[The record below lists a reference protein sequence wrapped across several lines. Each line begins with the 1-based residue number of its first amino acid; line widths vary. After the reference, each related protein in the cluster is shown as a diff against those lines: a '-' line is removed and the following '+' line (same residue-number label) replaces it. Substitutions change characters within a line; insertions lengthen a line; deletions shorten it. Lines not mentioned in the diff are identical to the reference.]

1 MGSILEELKTEGLR
15 VVYAGNTNG
24 GEYKS
29 ACPFCLAATGKGGK
43 DRLCIW
49 PSQGRAWCRQC
60 EKSVTLVALLAT
72 HAGIPEEDARRR
84 LGIHALVPQNKVP
97 GYKVVDR
104 GRWRA
109 KVDELVASRV
119 KQLGQEE
126 CADQW
131 EYLLSRGLSEE
142 TIARARLGG
151 CFENRFYKREDFG
164 LAPEVSPDTGKPRMI
179 CVPIGILI
187 PYFDADGQ
195 CLKLQSRCDEERF
208 GRYRVFPG
216 SLRAC
221 MVLRPQGP
229 LRAVVAVEAALDA
242 LLCKQE
248 VSDGFAFV
256 ALGST
261 AYRPDATTDALFR
274 EAEHLLIATD
284 SDDAGAEAHRRFIEN
299 YPTASR
305 LIVPPEY
312 GKDVGEA
319 HLCGMDLHEWCEAGL
334 ELASETGHA
343 ASATHS
349 APARTGVKRPKAKP
363 LQATSASKEG
373 TVGIDAPG
381 VNLDVPYVIVT
392 CAKAARKAVKELRTA
407 KLLAIDIETTPLPDF
422 VDDSDAA
429 LDPWRARPRLLQA
442 VGDGHVYLFDL
453 DCMTI
458 ADLAGLF
465 TGPWAAHNAVFD
477 LKHLLQAE
485 LTPVTPYC
493 TMLMDNA
500 IYNRQLSLAD
510 ACAEHLHIQLD
521 KSQQTSYWGC
531 TELSAEQL
539 KYAARDVLAVRLLW
553 ERLKREVEDRK
564 RGRLCQLM
572 HDAQLAVALL
582 ELNGIGF
589 DAQAHGKLL
598 RTWTR
603 NRSEALAALKTLAGP
618 EINLNSA
625 PQVAKFF
632 EAHVPEARLK
642 SWPRTK
648 SGQLSTKGDDLKE
661 YADLPAVAAYREYCL
676 WNDRLKSFG
685 ETLVGQVNTV
695 TERLHPHFR
704 IAGALTGRMSASAPN
719 VQGLPHDREFRALF
733 VPQPGNLFVRA
744 DYNQMQLRIAALL
757 SGDPRLLAAYEQGLD
772 VHRLTAARVLGKKPK
787 EITAPER
794 NLAKAIGFG
803 ILFGMG
809 AEGLRRY
816 AMCDYGV
823 TITLGE
829 AKRIRDRFFE
839 TYTEVRR
846 WQLEQVAEA
855 EGTGCSTTP
864 MGRVRN
870 FTREDKDNFHTA
882 AMNTPVQGAEGEVM
896 LAALALLPE
905 ALDPFDA
912 LLVNCV
918 HDEVLIECPEEH
930 AEAVMSA
937 LKDCMERG
945 MRRVFPKATFKGL
958 VEVNHG
964 SNWGDAK

>member
-1 MGSILEELKTEGLR
+1 MGTIIEELKATGLR
-15 VVYAGNTNG
+15 IAYVGNTNG
-24 GEYKS
+24 GEHKS
-29 ACPFCLAATGKGGK
+29 ACPFCRTATGKGGK

-49 PSQGRAWCRQC
+49 PKQGRAWCRQC
-60 EKSVTLVALLAT
+60 EQSVTLVTLLAT
-72 HAGIPEEDARRR
+72 QAGISEADARKR
-84 LGIHALVPQNKVP
+84 LGIHALVSANKVP
-97 GYKVVDR
+97 KHKEVYR
-104 GRWRA
+104 GQWQA
-109 KVDELVASRV
+109 KVEELVASRV
-119 KQLGQEE
+119 KQLRQEA

-142 TIARARLGG
+142 SITHARLGG
-151 CFENRFYKREDFG
+151 CFENRYYNREDFG
-164 LAPEVSPDTGKPRMI
+164 LAPECNPDTGKPRKI

-187 PYFDADGQ
+187 PYFDAEGH
-195 CLKLQSRCDEERF
+195 CLKVQSRCDDERY
-208 GRYRVFPG
+208 GRYRLLPG
-216 SLRAC
+216 SQQTC

-229 LRAVVAVEAALDA
+229 LRGVVAVEAALDA
-242 LLCKQE
+242 LLCQQQ
-248 VSDGFAFV
+248 VPDDFAFI

-261 AYRPDATTDALFR
+261 TYRPDAATYALFR
-274 EAEHLLIATD
+274 EAKHLLIATD
-284 SDDAGAEAHRRFIEN
+284 SDDAGAEAHRRFVER

-312 GKDVGEA
+312 GKDIGEA
-319 HLCGMDLHEWCEAGL
+319 YLRGMDVREWCEAGL
-334 ELASETGHA
+334 ELASETERA
-343 ASATHS
+343 ISTTHS
-349 APARTGVKRPKAKP
+349 IPKRPVFMHPKARP
-363 LQATSASKEG
+363 IGSASVPKEG
-373 TVGIDAPG
+373 TVDIDAPG
-381 VNLDVPYVIVT
+381 VNLDVPYVVVT
-392 CAKAARKAVKELRTA
+392 SNKAARRAVKELRTA
-407 KLLAIDIETTPLPDF
+407 KLVAIDIETAALPDF
-422 VDDSDAA
+422 LDDPDAP

-442 VGDGHVYLFDL
+442 VGDGEVYLFDL
-453 DCMTI
+453 DRIPI
-458 ADLAGLF
+458 ANLAGLF
-465 TGPWAAHNAVFD
+465 TGPWVAHNAVFD

-485 LTPVTPYC
+485 LSPVTPYC

-510 ACAEHLHIQLD
+510 ACAAHLHVHLD
-521 KSQQTSYWGC
+521 KTQQASDWGRKV
-531 TELSAEQL
+531 LSVEQL
-539 KYAARDVLAVRLLW
+539 TYAARDVLAVILLW
-553 ERLKREVEDRK
+553 KRLKREVEERE
-564 RGRLCQLM
+564 RGPLCQLM
-572 HDAQLAVALL
+572 HDAQFSVALL

-603 NRSEALAALKTLAGP
+603 KRSEALTALEALADP
-618 EINLNSA
+618 DINLNST

-632 EAHVPEARLK
+632 EEHAPKARLK

-648 SGQLSTKGDDLKE
+648 SGQLSTRGDDLKK
-661 YADLPAVAAYREYCL
+661 YADLPAVVAYREYCL

-685 ETLVGQVNTV
+685 ESLVAQVNTV

-704 IAGALTGRMSASAPN
+704 IAGTLTGRMSASSPN
-719 VQGLPHDREFRALF
+719 VQGLPHDTEFRALF
-733 VPQPGNLFVRA
+733 VPQPGNVFVRA

-787 EITAPER
+787 EITPPER

-816 AMCDYGV
+816 ALCDYGV
-823 TITLGE
+823 SITLGE
-829 AKRIRDRFFE
+829 ARRIRNRFFE

-855 EGTGCSTTP
+855 ERTGCSTTP

-870 FTREDKDNFHTA
+870 FTREDKGNFHTA
-882 AMNTPVQGAEGEVM
+882 AMNTPIQGAEGEVM
-896 LAALALLPE
+896 LAALELLPE
-905 ALDPFDA
+905 ALDPFDG

-930 AEAVMSA
+930 VEAVMST

-945 MRRVFPKATFKGL
+945 MRRVFPKATLKGL